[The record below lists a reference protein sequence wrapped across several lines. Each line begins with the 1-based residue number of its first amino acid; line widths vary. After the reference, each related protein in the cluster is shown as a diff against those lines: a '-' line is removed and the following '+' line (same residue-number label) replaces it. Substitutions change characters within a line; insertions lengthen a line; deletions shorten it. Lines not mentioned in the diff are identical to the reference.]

1 MAQLLMAFTVAKVVM
16 KLHVLPTPNDR
27 VLSRNSRT
35 RDAQFAYRFLD
46 AKLIAHD
53 RPGFGASPAND
64 DFMNL
69 RVQVEALGSLLRTA
83 QPTNCILIDHF

>member
-1 MAQLLMAFTVAKVVM
+1 VAQRIVIFTAAKVIVNLPM
-16 KLHVLPTPNDR
+16 LPTPNDR

-83 QPTNCILIDHF
+83 QPTNCILVDHS